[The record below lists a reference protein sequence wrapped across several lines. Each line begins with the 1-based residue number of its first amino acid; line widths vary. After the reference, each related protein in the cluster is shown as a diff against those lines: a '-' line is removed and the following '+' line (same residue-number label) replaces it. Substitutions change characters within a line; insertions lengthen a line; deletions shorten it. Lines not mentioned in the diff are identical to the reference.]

1 VSQER
6 ILVVDDETNILSS
19 LKEILTDEGYVVS
32 ITNDGLD
39 ALDKIQTDP
48 PDLLLLDIWL
58 PGMDGIEVLKTVKTY
73 HPEIE
78 VLIMSGHGTIDTA
91 VKATKLGA
99 FDFIEKPFSID
110 HLTQSVKNVLNIK
123 KYPPESTNSSFKRNN
138 EVLMGFATLIE
149 IQKAIKV
156 YSESNVP
163 LLLLGERGTGKEY
176 IAQAIHQKSS
186 KNNLPFFRL
195 NCASRQMNEI
205 APFLFLEKKNR
216 STSRSVSLKKKSTV
230 STSRVIFLDNVD
242 SLTMTMQ

>member
-1 VSQER
+1 MSQER
-6 ILVVDDETNILSS
+6 ILIVDDEINILSS

-32 ITNDGLD
+32 IADDGLD

-48 PDLLLLDIWL
+48 PDVLLLDIWL

-110 HLTQSVKNVLNIK
+110 HLTQSVRSVLNFK
-123 KYPPESTNSSFKRNN
+123 KIPSEATNNSLKRSN
-138 EVLMGFATLIE
+138 EIIMGFAMLIE
-149 IQKAIKV
+149 IQKAIKTH
-156 YSESNVP
+156 SESNAP

-186 KNNLPFFRL
+186 KNSLPFLRL

-205 APFLFLEKKNR
+205 APFLFP
-216 STSRSVSLKKKSTV
+216 KKKK
-230 STSRVIFLDNVD
+230 
-242 SLTMTMQ
+242 